1 MGLFFKNNVYFPWSI
16 TDEKSILQSF
26 KILLKNLEPRS
37 LNYLTIKIHPVSDNL
52 KKQLSLKEK
61 LENLFKK
68 NNNKFGNKKKITS
81 IFIGSTTG
89 VIVALEKNV
98 DVFHLCFDPVFE
110 SYSEKVWPQLNV
122 KKINDNIFAYN
133 LKKKNTFINFGEGD
147 SSFSKYYDI

>member
-1 MGLFFKNNVYFPWSI
+1 MRDDAI
-16 TDEKSILQSF
+16 SIL
-26 KILLKNLEPRS
+26 LLRL
-37 LNYLTIKIHPVSDNL
+37 
-52 KKQLSLKEK
+52 
-61 LENLFKK
+61 LFIQ
-68 NNNKFGNKKKITS
+68 NS
-81 IFIGSTTG
+81 I
-89 VIVALEKNV
+89 KNV